1 MKIIFDHLK
10 GHGLENRVFCEAFAI
25 PEDESF
31 DDLIENGWL
40 PNIQPPL
47 YWYQSQSCRINQDKV
62 SLSYKRRNII
72 SKLEYEV
79 FQFEEV
85 RDEVD
90 KFFSTYFQE
99 KKLDLKDSYDLNSS
113 FLNLQVMKVTK
124 EGQPVSYTR
133 FQSLERNNL
142 GMETA
147 YDLNFPRLSLGVTA
161 ILLLSS
167 YTAAQRKKNLYI
179 YESYDNYFPYKLEI
193 PGVEFWEGEKWVSK
207 NNQ

>member
-10 GHGLENRVFCEAFAI
+10 GHVLENRVFCEVFAI
-25 PEDESF
+25 PDDESF

-47 YWYQSQSCRINQDKV
+47 YWYQSQSCRIDPAKV

-79 FQFEEV
+79 FPFEEV
-85 RDEVD
+85 KDEVD

-161 ILLLSS
+161 ILLLAS

-193 PGVEFWEGEKWVSK
+193 PGVEFWEGEKWISK

>member
-1 MKIIFDHLK
+1 MFKK
-10 GHGLENRVFCEAFAI
+10 T
-25 PEDESF
+25 
-31 DDLIENGWL
+31 
-40 PNIQPPL
+40 
-47 YWYQSQSCRINQDKV
+47 
-62 SLSYKRRNII
+62 
-72 SKLEYEV
+72 SKL
-79 FQFEEV
+79 
-85 RDEVD
+85 
-90 KFFSTYFQE
+90 
-99 KKLDLKDSYDLNSS
+99 NSEID
-113 FLNLQVMKVTK
+113 TIIK
-124 EGQPVSYTR
+124 EI
-133 FQSLERNNL
+133 QSLERNNL

>member
-10 GHGLENRVFCEAFAI
+10 GHVLEDRVFCEAFAI

-85 RDEVD
+85 RDEAD

>member
-10 GHGLENRVFCEAFAI
+10 GHVLENRVFCEAFAI

-99 KKLDLKDSYDLNSS
+99 KKLDLKDPYDLNSS